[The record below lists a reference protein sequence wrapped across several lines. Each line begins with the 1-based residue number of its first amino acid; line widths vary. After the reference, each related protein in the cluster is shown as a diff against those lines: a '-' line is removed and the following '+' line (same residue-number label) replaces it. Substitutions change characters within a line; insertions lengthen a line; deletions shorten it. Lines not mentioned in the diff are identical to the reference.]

1 MKPDPLTQLIDT
13 LRSRVSQLDWDVI
26 LLAAMLGLTALLVA
40 ALAILLITMLP

>member
-1 MKPDPLTQLIDT
+1 MTQLIDT